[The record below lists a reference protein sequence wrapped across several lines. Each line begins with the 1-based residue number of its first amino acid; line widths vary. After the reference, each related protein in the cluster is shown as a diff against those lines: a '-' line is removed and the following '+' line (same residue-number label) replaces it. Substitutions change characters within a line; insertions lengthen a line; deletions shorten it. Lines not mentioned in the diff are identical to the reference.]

1 MNVRRDRVET
11 VLRAIVHELKVERVT
26 FMAGSI
32 AYNAFLS
39 LLPLLLLLLTII
51 SSVGDEGLERGLLS
65 ITRAALTP
73 GAADVLV
80 EELQTSTAG
89 ASLLGLAALLWGALR
104 IFRSLDMAFSDI
116 YESQAENTFLD
127 QLRDGLVVL
136 VSVAAVV
143 AVVIVLESLGGGL
156 EAVGGT
162 AGWLLHRLLLVVA
175 TGVALVPMYYLF
187 PDEPKITVVEVL
199 PGVGVTAVGLVTA
212 ESAFRLY
219 VEYGSTNAENGLLS
233 GVIVLMTW
241 LYVSGLVILVGAA
254 VNAVLSNRSEDVS
267 IEPVIGGVA
276 LEAGSAGATVPDGA
290 DGAAR
295 TVDPIRTIGALEDRL
310 PTASDVRIVVDGE
323 SVQVPPPDRVDGDR
337 ETSAIPFVDDSVG
350 VGLRWNVRDGD
361 AEADSDTEADEG
373 AADETTESDA
383 VRDAARRD
391 A

>member
-11 VLRAIVHELKVERVT
+11 VLRAIVHELEVERVT

-51 SSVGDEGLERGLLS
+51 SSVGDEGLEQGLVS

-80 EELQTSTAG
+80 AELQTSTAG

-127 QLRDGLVVL
+127 QLRDGIVVL

-156 EAVGGT
+156 AAVGGT

-187 PDEPKITVVEVL
+187 PDEPEITVREVL

-219 VEYGSTNAENGLLS
+219 VRYGSTNAENGLLS
-233 GVIVLMTW
+233 GIIVLMTW

-254 VNAVLSNRSEDVS
+254 VNAVLSDRSEDVS

-276 LEAGSAGATVPDGA
+276 PEPADAEATSPGGA
-290 DGAAR
+290 DSTVR
-295 TVDPIRTIGALEDRL
+295 TVDPVRAIDDLEKRL

-323 SVQVPPPDRVDGDR
+323 SVRVPPPDRVDGDR
-337 ETSAIPFVDDSVG
+337 ETSALPFVDDSVG
-350 VGLRWNVRDGD
+350 VGLRWNVRDRD
-361 AEADSDTEADEG
+361 AEADEAAVDGPTEPDDVG
-373 AADETTESDA
+373 
-383 VRDAARRD
+383 RDAARRD